1 MVETMHSSPTGA
13 GSSEFMPLPPL
24 QPVGYYDGDI
34 SGAHLN
40 YDNHDTGIGWSLETS
55 RLFLTLAAFVSL
67 LSVLK
72 RVDNQPLSTWNF
84 VFSVNTVVST
94 LSILVKTPLAF
105 AIGSCLGQGKW
116 SWFTKQ
122 PGPLSGFV
130 AFDDAGRGPL
140 GCVALLWWL
149 KSRHWASL
157 GAWVTLLLLG
167 VDPFWQA
174 VLQYSGKLV
183 LVEHDNSS
191 ILTSQRLN
199 VGDWYGGDAL
209 TLDYHG
215 YSNVYHSYLLYP
227 DVGMSATL
235 LIAAVNST
243 SSDLT
248 QLPGISCR
256 TGNCTWPIHTT
267 LGICNTCFDITDQ
280 IITEEKVGMP
290 DENVF
295 SSCHD
300 KGYTRFGNYTN
311 YVVPYPTTRRT
322 ILQNYDGYIRQSS
335 CKLRSRVGLSPAFQ
349 PFNTYKFKDSQTLL
363 ASFALLELP
372 DAYWNNLTSLKLATP
387 KATECALEFCGLTY
401 EAQMRD
407 GRPRETA
414 LSISKNRVNESYSP
428 VADLILHSG
437 QFSSFIPRYDLQIII
452 PPDTDY
458 NNAPG
463 MFNISQKSIATLTY
477 DLSRNTTLDTLT
489 FAISNTTNIT
499 QTFDNIAQLLTYRM
513 REVDGTII
521 SGFSQH
527 WVVFTQVRWKFII
540 FPSIILVSGYVFI
553 IGAILD
559 SQRLDLK
566 TMKGDTIATL
576 LWGLDNGTRQYL
588 RYEKQQYNR
597 CSDNIVVRLSTEED
611 GLQLRAL

>member
-40 YDNHDTGIGWSLETS
+40 YDNHDTGMYVAMQNYPQETPKSREASPGSIASEDECGNEPDDGHFLLRKLMRFIPRGWSLETS
-55 RLFLTLAAFVSL
+55 GLFLTLAAFVSL

-428 VADLILHSG
+428 VADLSPEIRGYIQKDSGNSLLEYFDDRVLHFWPILFLHSALR
-437 QFSSFIPRYDLQIII
+437 SANY
-452 PPDTDY
+452 
-458 NNAPG
+458 
-463 MFNISQKSIATLTY
+463 
-477 DLSRNTTLDTLT
+477 NTTRHRLQQCPRNVQH
-489 FAISNTTNIT
+489 FAKVYCHVDIRSIT
-499 QTFDNIAQLLTYRM
+499 KHYTRYSHLR
-513 REVDGTII
+513 
-521 SGFSQH
+521 H
-527 WVVFTQVRWKFII
+527 
-540 FPSIILVSGYVFI
+540 
-553 IGAILD
+553 
-559 SQRLDLK
+559 LK
-566 TMKGDTIATL
+566 HDEHYADI
-576 LWGLDNGTRQYL
+576 
-588 RYEKQQYNR
+588 
-597 CSDNIVVRLSTEED
+597 
-611 GLQLRAL
+611 